1 MPPVPISSIIA
12 LFIHYLTYKI
22 LVIFSTPNILNI
34 YDYIDFW
41 GTHFTTK
48 NSLIAIIFYIHIL
61 LICYIIVEA
70 WSGWSLFPRFHT
82 IIIYGITLF
91 ITLQGLIGL
100 NVIRNY
106 SPYNLQQSQNIYFL
120 QDAILKN
127 NFNEVKR
134 LIALRDDPF
143 AFSLGNIDPLQDY
156 KWLFPLYWPNI
167 LYWKNSTKLPLMYE
181 TPSLF
186 AFASANATK
195 RATTKNVL
203 ALREDYRHPKK
214 QTVLPF
220 NPQIFDYLLSLT
232 PPKEERQKALRDI
245 TLQGNTAALKRL
257 LNYDINLTPTID
269 DITVSITYC
278 YIDINKILLKR
289 LFDRSEYL
297 PETYKL
303 LNSNLGNYA
312 NEYGPCA
319 ATLREILNSTQLSL
333 ILSQYETYMGQK
345 TSNLS
350 GIFTNY

>member
-1 MPPVPISSIIA
+1 MPISPVIA
-12 LFIHYLTYKI
+12 LFIHYLTYKVLI
-22 LVIFSTPNILNI
+22 IFSNLQISNI

-41 GTHFTTK
+41 GTYFITN
-48 NSLIAIIFYIHIL
+48 NSLITIIFYIHIL
-61 LICYIIVEA
+61 LISYIMVEA

-167 LYWKNSTKLPLMYE
+167 LYWENLEEPPFIYK

-195 RATTKNVL
+195 NAAQRNVL
-203 ALREDYRHPKK
+203 ALREDYRDPEK

-232 PPKEERQKALRDI
+232 PPKEERQKALHDI

-289 LFDRSEYL
+289 LFDRSEY
-297 PETYKL
+297 PRETYKL
-303 LNSNLGNYA
+303 LNSNLGNYS

-319 ATLREILNSTQLSL
+319 ATLREILNSTQLP
-333 ILSQYETYMGQK
+333 
-345 TSNLS
+345 SNPVS
-350 GIFTNY
+350 I